1 MRAESERAGSLRQ
14 NHSTKNVKTIV
25 PKYCNSKF
33 SSTGY
38 ERAEKMIVPKEQ
50 NKYNSYKLEKSG
62 GHTFNML

>member
-1 MRAESERAGSLRQ
+1 MFNRKCFYNIVELLQLEFIMRAESERAGSLRH

-38 ERAEKMIVPKEQ
+38 ERAEKMIV
-50 NKYNSYKLEKSG
+50 
-62 GHTFNML
+62 